1 MHKKILL
8 ALLTVAALGLTV
20 PTMASAATTNTPI
33 PDLGPNDDQAYLAD
47 GDGNPEHAT
56 MTLSGTLSGNSST
69 GLATTCNYNGTIT
82 ALEDGTSEV
91 TAWTASNCTTNVP
104 GCTLSTVATNLP
116 WGNRLV
122 FDTGSSVYRDRINA
136 AFDVTLG
143 AGCPV
148 TGTFPLSGLIS
159 PTIAVS
165 GGVLTATFSGAST
178 GTFSGAVGPVTWTGT
193 LTSTSGIGADTQ
205 LIF

>member
-1 MHKKILL
+1 MYKKILL

-20 PTMASAATTNTPI
+20 PAMASAATTNTPI

-56 MTLSGTLSGNSST
+56 MTLSGTLVSNSSS
-69 GLATTCNYNGTIT
+69 GLVTTCSYDATIT
-82 ALEDGTSEV
+82 SLEDGTSEV
-91 TAWTASNCTTNVP
+91 TSYSPSGCTTNVP
-104 GCTLSTVATNLP
+104 GCPLSTVATNLP

-148 TGTFPLSGLIS
+148 TGTFPLSGAVH
-159 PTIAVS
+159 PVIAVS

-178 GTFSGAVGPVTWTGT
+178 GTFSGPVGTVTWTGT